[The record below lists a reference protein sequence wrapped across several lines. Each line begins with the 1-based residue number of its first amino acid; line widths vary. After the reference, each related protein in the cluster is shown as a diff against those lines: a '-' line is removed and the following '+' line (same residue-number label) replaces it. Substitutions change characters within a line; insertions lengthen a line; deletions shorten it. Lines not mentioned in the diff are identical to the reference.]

1 MNDKSTRTARR
12 AAAGNPVAVSIAEAS
27 RASGVGEHALRYY
40 DRLGL
45 LPGLRRAS
53 GRRQFTGQDL
63 AALSLVVCLRDTG
76 MPLKTIREFMSASGP
91 GTPDVRLA
99 ILRRH
104 RDDVAARIEEYRRAA
119 RRVDF
124 IIGYYEE
131 AKRRGGVAKLPP
143 LDELLEQYRRETKKS
158 TNW

>member
-1 MNDKSTRTARR
+1 MNAKPERD
-12 AAAGNPVAVSIAEAS
+12 AGSGSGKRQLVSIAAAS
-27 RASGVGEHALRYY
+27 KATGIGEHALRYY

-53 GRRQFTGQDL
+53 GRRQFSGQDL

-76 MPLKTIREFMSASGP
+76 MPLKTIREFMAASGP

-99 ILRRH
+99 ILRKH
-104 RDDVAARIEEYRRAA
+104 RDDVSARIEEYRKAA

-124 IIGYYEE
+124 KIWYYEE
-131 AKRRGGVAKLPP
+131 AKRLGGVAKLPP
-143 LDELLEQYRRETKKS
+143 MPELLSRYRRETGKP